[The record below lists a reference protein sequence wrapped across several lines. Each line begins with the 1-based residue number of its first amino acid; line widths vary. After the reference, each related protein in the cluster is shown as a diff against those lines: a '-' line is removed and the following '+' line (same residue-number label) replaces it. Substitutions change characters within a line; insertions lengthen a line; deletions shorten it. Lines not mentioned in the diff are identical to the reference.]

1 MNAEELATLTELA
14 ISNMTSKRLRVIWDS
29 MDYRSEAEIVNA
41 IRNYVSESHTPD
53 DVQDKSMRVVAAFM
67 SIIYQYEQAEVQNG

>member
-14 ISNMTSKRLRVIWDS
+14 ISNMTTKRLRVIWDS
-29 MDYRSEAEIVNA
+29 MDYRSEQELVNA
-41 IRNYVSESHTPD
+41 VRNYVSESHTPD

-67 SIIYQYEQAEVQNG
+67 SIIYQFEQAEVVK